1 MKGITRTTL
10 KKPLVKLAEVI
21 NKTNLFLIILVFG
34 AISASLIFYP
44 QNDDSL
50 NIYFLDVGQG
60 DSILIQTKN
69 NKKILIDGGKDKF
82 VLEGLSRNLKSFDK
96 KIDYIIGTHSD
107 NDHLG
112 GLLSVVANYDIGK
125 VIVNPPADPKD
136 KDYTKLIKALQDK
149 SIPYHEA
156 YSGDALELDGLKI
169 HFLWPDELGI
179 QSIQDENERSITT
192 LIKYEEFEIFSAGD
206 LNKEGEEDIFNYW
219 AGLDTEILKLGH
231 HGSKTSTSEILLDKL
246 TPEIAIVS
254 AGKDNRYNHP
264 SPEVIDLLKA
274 KEIKVYET
282 LGKGDVRV
290 RTDGEGFEIY

>member
-1 MKGITRTTL
+1 M
-10 KKPLVKLAEVI
+10 I
-21 NKTNLFLIILVFG
+21 NKLNLFLIILVFG
-34 AISASLIFYP
+34 AISASVIFYP
-44 QNDDSL
+44 QNDDL
-50 NIYFLDVGQG
+50 LKVYFLDVGQG

-107 NDHLG
+107 NDHIG
-112 GLLSVVANYDIGK
+112 GLLSVVANYDVGK

-136 KDYTKLIKALQDK
+136 TDYTKLIKALQDK
-149 SIPYHEA
+149 NIPFHEA
-156 YSGDALELDGLKI
+156 YSGDSIDLDGLKLL
-169 HFLWPDELGI
+169 FLWPDEIGI
-179 QSIQDENERSITT
+179 ESIQEENERSIST

-231 HGSKTSTSEILLDKL
+231 HGSKTSTSEMLLDKL

-264 SPEVIDLLKA
+264 SPEVIELLKA

-282 LGKGDVRV
+282 LGEGDIRV
-290 RTDGEGFEIY
+290 RTDGEGFEVY

>member
-1 MKGITRTTL
+1 M
-10 KKPLVKLAEVI
+10 I
-21 NKTNLFLIILVFG
+21 NKLNLFLIILVFG

-44 QNDDSL
+44 QNDDFL
-50 NIYFLDVGQG
+50 KVYFLDVGQG

-107 NDHLG
+107 NDHIG
-112 GLLSVVANYDIGK
+112 GLLSVVANYDIGN
-125 VIVNPPADPKD
+125 VIVNPPADPED

-149 SIPYHEA
+149 NIPFHEA
-156 YSGDALELDGLKI
+156 YSGDSIELDGLKI
-169 HFLWPDELGI
+169 LFLWPDEIGI
-179 QSIQDENERSITT
+179 ESIQEENERSITT

-219 AGLDTEILKLGH
+219 TGLDTEILKLGH
-231 HGSKTSTSEILLDKL
+231 HGSKTSTSEALLDKL

-264 SPEVIDLLKA
+264 SDEVLELLKTR
-274 KEIKVYET
+274 EIKVYET
-282 LGKGDVRV
+282 LGKGDVRI
-290 RTDGEGFEIY
+290 RSDGMGFEVY